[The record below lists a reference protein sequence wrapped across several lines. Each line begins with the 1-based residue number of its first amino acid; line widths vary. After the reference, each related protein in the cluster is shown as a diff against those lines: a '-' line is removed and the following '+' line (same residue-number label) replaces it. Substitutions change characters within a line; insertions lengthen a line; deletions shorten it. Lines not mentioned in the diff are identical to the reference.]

1 MKIKPY
7 SKKNNTNI
15 LQSNSSD
22 KENNKE
28 VGRSMVETLGV
39 LAVIGVLS
47 VGGIAGY
54 QYAMNKYR
62 SNELLNEAS
71 KRALIVVT
79 QLAQGSNEISLEEFT
94 ENTYSGGTFSTTV
107 TEWENQFAIEV
118 SGVNQ
123 SVCKNLCMDVNGQEN
138 VSLAP
143 VDNLETTLTA
153 DNCSDINALAFIFD
167 KNLDDEIADDSD
179 EEDDE
184 DDTNKATYSC
194 HNGTQIFKED
204 DFLANCTCEAGT
216 SGKYASDEEAITA
229 ICEDGQINPD
239 EYSCSGGSTV
249 MKNGQPIYNGCY
261 CAGKS
266 GSYYTEEEALA
277 NMCHP
282 YNIYHCYTGKG
293 VYKNNESYLISNC
306 SCYTAYS
313 SGLLN
318 DEEAISALCLPTLN
332 SYYCTNGT
340 QLNKNGTFFTNCP
353 CTNDNGSGYYYTDE
367 EAVSIMCISGASLIY
382 YYCMGGHTLQ
392 RTGNNMTSC
401 NCVSGQSG
409 YYYSDSDAI
418 SAMCTGDSTSNEY
431 YCSNLD
437 LFKQDSSSA
446 IFITSCTGVC
456 LDLLETQF
464 SSNENAIN
472 YMCRE
477 ARSYICSGNTLIAD
491 RNGREIVTNC
501 NCSYSASN
509 FSLTDEEA
517 ISAMCLETSSG
528 YAYFCSG
535 NTLLKNGSTMTN
547 CLCLEGKL
555 SYYDTDEDAILN
567 MCHQN
572 NGAGY
577 YYCSGEKDIIFNE
590 KIVYRSCYNCTQ
602 GGTYYSQQDA
612 MSHMCP
618 SVKYYY
624 CPADNIIATYE
635 DGKITNCSCSES
647 GYFASD
653 EEAIAYMCK

>member
-1 MKIKPY
+1 MKI
-7 SKKNNTNI
+7 NHR
-15 LQSNSSD
+15 LQSNNTEVLLNKSMQSTSE

-39 LAVIGVLS
+39 LAIIGVLS

-194 HNGTQIFKED
+194 NYSDMTAQIWKDGEY
-204 DFLANCTCEAGT
+204 LANCTCEEGT

-229 ICEDGQINPD
+229 ICEGGSINPD
-239 EYSCSGGSTV
+239 NYYCSGDSGSTV
-249 MKNGQPIYNGCY
+249 MKNGQFFYNGCY

-266 GSYYTEEEALA
+266 GSYYTDEEALA
-277 NMCHP
+277 NMCHSQN
-282 YNIYHCYTGKG
+282 YYHCYTYRGL
-293 VYKNNESYLISNC
+293 YKNNESYLVTNCPCIRGGSDYFSTDEDAISRLCHSGYQYWC
-306 SCYTAYS
+306 SQGHVLVLENTSTTYRCGCS
-313 SGLLN
+313 SGYS
-318 DEEAISALCLPTLN
+318 DYFASTEEAISNMCNPNYYWCSGGWSLMNNNKTVSGCKCDINVHSYYTSTSEAISNMCLSLN

-340 QLNKNGTFFTNCP
+340 QLNKNGTFFTYCP
-353 CTNDNGSGYYYTDE
+353 CTNSNGSGYYYTDE
-367 EAVSIMCISGASLIY
+367 EAVSIMCISGASSIY
-382 YYCMGGHTLQ
+382 YYCMSGHTLQ

-418 SAMCTGDSTSNEY
+418 SAMCTRDSTSNEY

-437 LFKQDSSSA
+437 LYNNPANATFV
-446 IFITSCTGVC
+446 TSCSQYCYDMHGSIFNSKA
-456 LDLLETQF
+456 E
-464 SSNENAIN
+464 AIK
-472 YMCRE
+472 YMCPD
-477 ARSYICSGNTLIAD
+477 AGHYTCSGNTLMAYRAQKESYWLNYYSEVIS
-491 RNGREIVTNC
+491 NC
-501 NCSYSASN
+501 NECTYYGSDYS
-509 FSLTDEEA
+509 L
-517 ISAMCLETSSG
+517 
-528 YAYFCSG
+528 
-535 NTLLKNGSTMTN
+535 
-547 CLCLEGKL
+547 
-555 SYYDTDEDAILN
+555 TDEDAISKL
-567 MCHQN
+567 
-572 NGAGY
+572 
-577 YYCSGEKDIIFNE
+577 
-590 KIVYRSCYNCTQ
+590 
-602 GGTYYSQQDA
+602 
-612 MSHMCP
+612 
-618 SVKYYY
+618 
-624 CPADNIIATYE
+624 
-635 DGKITNCSCSES
+635 
-647 GYFASD
+647 
-653 EEAIAYMCK
+653 CK